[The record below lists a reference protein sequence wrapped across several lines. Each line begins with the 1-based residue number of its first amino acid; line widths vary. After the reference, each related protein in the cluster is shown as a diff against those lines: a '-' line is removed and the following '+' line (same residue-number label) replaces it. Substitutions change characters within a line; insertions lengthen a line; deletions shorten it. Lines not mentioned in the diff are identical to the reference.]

1 MELLAVHIDGKEWSR
16 DGELCR
22 RIITWRAGGK
32 GSAWILLP
40 AGSTS
45 FPPHCSLNAAPDFK
59 DIGSTVTAR
68 PRNSAYCFTA
78 A

>member
-1 MELLAVHIDGKEWSR
+1 MAKNGAVMVSCADVSLHGVQ
-16 DGELCR
+16 
-22 RIITWRAGGK
+22 GGK

-45 FPPHCSLNAAPDFK
+45 FPLHYSLNAAPDFK

-68 PRNSAYCFTA
+68 PRNSTYCFTA
-78 A
+78 T